1 MVDSDQPKCRAVCL
15 ISGSGTNLQTII
27 DNINNEIL
35 QIELVSVIS
44 DNPKAKGLQRAK
56 REGIDTK
63 IIDYSTYKNRREF
76 DESLEIEMLSI
87 NPDLIILA
95 GYMKILNIN
104 FCNIFAGRI
113 LNIHPSLLP
122 KYKGLNTHQR
132 VIDNREELHG
142 ASVHFVVPELDE
154 GPVIIQYQFE
164 IEKNDDRHSLQ
175 KKVQQ
180 GEYIIYSK
188 AIQWFSEKR
197 LIFDS
202 EKVYLDDKLLLKPSI
217 VIKN

>member
-1 MVDSDQPKCRAVCL
+1 MIDSDQPKCRAVCL

-142 ASVHFVVPELDE
+142 ASVHFVVPELDD

-164 IEKNDDRHSLQ
+164 IKGHDDRHSLQ

-202 EKVYLDDKLLLKPSI
+202 EKAYLDDKLLLKPSI
-217 VIKN
+217 VMKN

>member
-27 DNINNEIL
+27 ENINNEIL

-104 FCNIFAGRI
+104 FCKIFAGRI

-154 GPVIIQYQFE
+154 GPVIIQYQCE
-164 IEKNDDRHSLQ
+164 IERHDDRHSLQ

-217 VIKN
+217 VMKN

>member
-1 MVDSDQPKCRAVCL
+1 MVDSDRPKCRAVCL
-15 ISGSGTNLQTII
+15 ISGSGTNLQNII
-27 DNINNEIL
+27 ENINNEIL

-44 DNPKAKGLQRAK
+44 DNPKAKGIQRAK

-164 IEKNDDRHSLQ
+164 IERHDDRHSLQ

-188 AIQWFSEKR
+188 AIKWFSEKR

-202 EKVYLDDKLLLKPSI
+202 EKIYLDNKVLLKPSI
-217 VIKN
+217 VMKN

>member
-27 DNINNEIL
+27 ENINNEIL

-132 VIDNREELHG
+132 VIDNHEELHG

-164 IEKNDDRHSLQ
+164 IERHDDRHSLQ

-188 AIQWFSEKR
+188 AIKWFSEKR

-202 EKVYLDDKLLLKPSI
+202 EKIYLDNKVLLKPSI
-217 VIKN
+217 VMKN

>member
-27 DNINNEIL
+27 ENINNEML

-142 ASVHFVVPELDE
+142 ASVHFVVPELDD

-164 IEKNDDRHSLQ
+164 IERHDDRHSLQ
-175 KKVQQ
+175 KKVQE

>member
-27 DNINNEIL
+27 ENINNEIL

-142 ASVHFVVPELDE
+142 ASVHFVVPELDD

-202 EKVYLDDKLLLKPSI
+202 EKAYLDDKLLLKPSI
-217 VIKN
+217 VMKN

>member
-27 DNINNEIL
+27 ENINNEIL

-142 ASVHFVVPELDE
+142 ASVHFVVPELDD
-154 GPVIIQYQFE
+154 GPLIIQYQFE
-164 IEKNDDRHSLQ
+164 IERHDDRHSLQ

>member
-56 REGIDTK
+56 SEGIDTK

-132 VIDNREELHG
+132 VIDNHEELHG
-142 ASVHFVVPELDE
+142 ASVHFVVPELDD

-202 EKVYLDDKLLLKPSI
+202 EKAYLDDKLLLKPSI
-217 VIKN
+217 VMKN

>member
-63 IIDYSTYKNRREF
+63 IIDYSMYKNRREF
-76 DESLEIEMLSI
+76 DQSLEIEMLSI
-87 NPDLIILA
+87 NPDLITLA
-95 GYMKILNIN
+95 GYKKIQNIK
-104 FCNIFAGRI
+104 FCKIFAGRI

-142 ASVHFVVPELDE
+142 ASVHFVVPELDD

-164 IEKNDDRHSLQ
+164 IERHDDRHSLQ

-217 VIKN
+217 VMKN

>member
-15 ISGSGTNLQTII
+15 ISGSGTNLQAII
-27 DNINNEIL
+27 ENINNEML

-44 DNPKAKGLQRAK
+44 DNPKAIGLKRAK
-56 REGIDTK
+56 GEGIDTK

-76 DESLEIEMLSI
+76 DQSLEIEMLSI

-95 GYMKILNIN
+95 GYMKILNIK
-104 FCNIFAGRI
+104 FCHIFAGRI

-132 VIDNREELHG
+132 VIDNHEELHG
-142 ASVHFVVPELDE
+142 ASVHFVVPDLDD
-154 GPVIIQYQFE
+154 GPVIIQYQFK
-164 IEKNDDRHSLQ
+164 IERHDDRDSLQ

-202 EKVYLDDKLLLKPSI
+202 EKIYLDNKVLLKPSI
-217 VIKN
+217 VMKN

>member
-27 DNINNEIL
+27 ENINNEIL

-142 ASVHFVVPELDE
+142 ASVHFVVPELDD

-164 IEKNDDRHSLQ
+164 IERHDDRHSLQ
-175 KKVQQ
+175 KKVQE

-202 EKVYLDDKLLLKPSI
+202 EKAYLDDKLLLKPSI
-217 VIKN
+217 VMKN

>member
-76 DESLEIEMLSI
+76 DESLEIELLSI

-95 GYMKILNIN
+95 GYMKILNMN
-104 FCNIFAGRI
+104 LCNIFAGRI

-132 VIDNREELHG
+132 VIDNREKFHG
-142 ASVHFVVPELDE
+142 ASVHFVVPELDD
-154 GPVIIQYQFE
+154 GPVIVQYQCD
-164 IEKNDDRHSLQ
+164 IEKHDDRHSLQ

-188 AIQWFSEKR
+188 AIRWFCEKR
-197 LIFDS
+197 LAFDS
-202 EKVYLDDKLLLKPSI
+202 EKAYLDDKLLLKPR
-217 VIKN
+217 VIRGN

>member
-132 VIDNREELHG
+132 AIDNREELHG

-202 EKVYLDDKLLLKPSI
+202 EKAYLDDKLLLKPSI
-217 VIKN
+217 VMKN

>member
-1 MVDSDQPKCRAVCL
+1 MIDSDQPKCRAVCL

-27 DNINNEIL
+27 ENINNEIL

-56 REGIDTK
+56 REDIDTK
-63 IIDYSTYKNRREF
+63 IIDYSAYKNRREF

-142 ASVHFVVPELDE
+142 ASVHFVVPELDD
-154 GPVIIQYQFE
+154 GPLIIQYQFE
-164 IEKNDDRHSLQ
+164 IERHDDRHSLQ

>member
-27 DNINNEIL
+27 DNVNNEIL

-76 DESLEIEMLSI
+76 DQSLEIEMLSI

-142 ASVHFVVPELDE
+142 ASVHFVVPELDD

-202 EKVYLDDKLLLKPSI
+202 EKAYLDDKLLLKPSI
-217 VIKN
+217 VLKI

>member
-1 MVDSDQPKCRAVCL
+1 MVDSDQPKCRAGCL
-15 ISGSGTNLQTII
+15 ISGSGTNLQAII
-27 DNINNEIL
+27 ENINNEIL

-44 DNPKAKGLQRAK
+44 DNPKAKGLRRAK

-76 DESLEIEMLSI
+76 DKSLEIEMLSI

-95 GYMKILNIN
+95 GYMKILHIN
-104 FCNIFAGRI
+104 FCNIFTGRI

-132 VIDNREELHG
+132 VIDNHEELHG
-142 ASVHFVVPELDE
+142 ASVHFVVPELDD

-164 IEKNDDRHSLQ
+164 IERHDDRHSLQ
-175 KKVQQ
+175 KKVQE

>member
-142 ASVHFVVPELDE
+142 ASVHFVVPELDD

-164 IEKNDDRHSLQ
+164 IERHDDRHSLQ

-202 EKVYLDDKLLLKPSI
+202 ERVYLDDKLLLKPSI

>member
-132 VIDNREELHG
+132 VIDNHEELHG

-164 IEKNDDRHSLQ
+164 IERHDDSDSLQ

-202 EKVYLDDKLLLKPSI
+202 EKVYLDNKLLLKPSI
-217 VIKN
+217 VMKN

>member
-1 MVDSDQPKCRAVCL
+1 MVDSDRPKCRAVCL

-27 DNINNEIL
+27 ENINNEIL

-122 KYKGLNTHQR
+122 KYKGMNTHQR

-142 ASVHFVVPELDE
+142 ASVHFVVPELDD

-164 IEKNDDRHSLQ
+164 IERHDDRHSLQ
-175 KKVQQ
+175 KKVQE

-217 VIKN
+217 VMKN

>member
-1 MVDSDQPKCRAVCL
+1 MADSDQPKCRAVCL
-15 ISGSGTNLQTII
+15 ISGSGTNLQAII

-104 FCNIFAGRI
+104 LGQVMSLNIFYSQTPLKKKI
-113 LNIHPSLLP
+113 PLN
-122 KYKGLNTHQR
+122 
-132 VIDNREELHG
+132 
-142 ASVHFVVPELDE
+142 
-154 GPVIIQYQFE
+154 
-164 IEKNDDRHSLQ
+164 
-175 KKVQQ
+175 
-180 GEYIIYSK
+180 
-188 AIQWFSEKR
+188 
-197 LIFDS
+197 
-202 EKVYLDDKLLLKPSI
+202 
-217 VIKN
+217 

>member
-27 DNINNEIL
+27 ENINNEML

-142 ASVHFVVPELDE
+142 ASVHFVVPELDD

-164 IEKNDDRHSLQ
+164 IERHDDRHSLQ

-217 VIKN
+217 VMKN

>member
-27 DNINNEIL
+27 DNVNNEIL

-132 VIDNREELHG
+132 VIDNHEELHG
-142 ASVHFVVPELDE
+142 ASVHFVVPELDD

-202 EKVYLDDKLLLKPSI
+202 EKVYLDNKVLLKPSI
-217 VIKN
+217 VMKN

>member
-1 MVDSDQPKCRAVCL
+1 MVDSDRPKCRAVCL
-15 ISGSGTNLQTII
+15 ISGSGTNLHTII
-27 DNINNEIL
+27 ENINNEIL

-132 VIDNREELHG
+132 VIENREELHG
-142 ASVHFVVPELDE
+142 ASVHFVVPELDD

-164 IEKNDDRHSLQ
+164 IERHDDRHSLQ
-175 KKVQQ
+175 KKVQE

>member
-56 REGIDTK
+56 SEGIDTK

-132 VIDNREELHG
+132 AIDNREELHG
-142 ASVHFVVPELDE
+142 ASVHFVVPELDD

-188 AIQWFSEKR
+188 AIQWISEKR

-202 EKVYLDDKLLLKPSI
+202 EKAYLDDKLLLKPSI
-217 VIKN
+217 VMKN

>member
-95 GYMKILNIN
+95 GYMKILNIK

-132 VIDNREELHG
+132 VIDNHEELHG
-142 ASVHFVVPELDE
+142 ASVHFVVPELDD

-175 KKVQQ
+175 KKVQE

-217 VIKN
+217 VMKN

>member
-27 DNINNEIL
+27 ENINNEML

-142 ASVHFVVPELDE
+142 ASVHFVVPELDD

-164 IEKNDDRHSLQ
+164 IERHDDRHSLQ

-202 EKVYLDDKLLLKPSI
+202 EKVYLDDKVLLKPSI
-217 VIKN
+217 VMKN

>member
-1 MVDSDQPKCRAVCL
+1 MVDSDRPKCRAVCL
-15 ISGSGTNLQTII
+15 ISGSGTNLQNII
-27 DNINNEIL
+27 ENINNEIL

-76 DESLEIEMLSI
+76 DQSLEIEMLSI

-95 GYMKILNIN
+95 GYMKILNIK
-104 FCNIFAGRI
+104 FCKIFAGRI

-142 ASVHFVVPELDE
+142 ASVHFVVPELDD

-202 EKVYLDDKLLLKPSI
+202 EKAYLDNKVLLKPSI
-217 VIKN
+217 VMKN

>member
-132 VIDNREELHG
+132 VIDNHEELHG
-142 ASVHFVVPELDE
+142 ASVHFVVPELDD

-202 EKVYLDDKLLLKPSI
+202 EKVYLDNKLLLKPSI
-217 VIKN
+217 VMKN

>member
-104 FCNIFAGRI
+104 FCKIFAGRI

-132 VIDNREELHG
+132 VIDNHEELHG
-142 ASVHFVVPELDE
+142 ASVHFVVPELDD

-164 IEKNDDRHSLQ
+164 IERHDDRDSLQ

-217 VIKN
+217 VMKN

>member
-27 DNINNEIL
+27 ENINNEML

-44 DNPKAKGLQRAK
+44 DNPKAKGLKRAK
-56 REGIDTK
+56 GEGIDTK

-122 KYKGLNTHQR
+122 KYKGLSTHQR

-142 ASVHFVVPELDE
+142 ASVHFVVPELDD
-154 GPVIIQYQFE
+154 GPVIIQYQFK
-164 IEKNDDRHSLQ
+164 IKRHDDRHSLQ
-175 KKVQQ
+175 KKVQE

>member
-35 QIELVSVIS
+35 HIELVSVIS

-87 NPDLIILA
+87 NPDLIIMA
-95 GYMKILNIN
+95 GYMKILNIK

-132 VIDNREELHG
+132 VIDNHEELHG
-142 ASVHFVVPELDE
+142 ASVHFVVPELDD
-154 GPVIIQYQFE
+154 GPVVIQYQFE
-164 IEKNDDRHSLQ
+164 IERHDDRHSLQ

>member
-27 DNINNEIL
+27 DNVNNEIL

-104 FCNIFAGRI
+104 FCKIFAGRI

-142 ASVHFVVPELDE
+142 ASVHFVVPELDD
-154 GPVIIQYQFE
+154 GPVIIQYQFK
-164 IEKNDDRHSLQ
+164 IKRHDDRHSLQ
-175 KKVQQ
+175 KKVQE

>member
-142 ASVHFVVPELDE
+142 ASVHFVVPELDD

-164 IEKNDDRHSLQ
+164 IERHDDRHSLQ

-217 VIKN
+217 VMKN

>member
-164 IEKNDDRHSLQ
+164 IERHDDRHSLQ
-175 KKVQQ
+175 KKVQE

>member
-27 DNINNEIL
+27 ENINNEIL

-95 GYMKILNIN
+95 GYMKILNIK
-104 FCNIFAGRI
+104 FCKIFSGRI

-132 VIDNREELHG
+132 VIDNHEELHG
-142 ASVHFVVPELDE
+142 ASVHFVVPELDD

-202 EKVYLDDKLLLKPSI
+202 EKAYLDDKLLLKPSI
-217 VIKN
+217 VMKN

>member
-27 DNINNEIL
+27 ENINNEIL

-164 IEKNDDRHSLQ
+164 IERHDDRHSLQ

-217 VIKN
+217 VMKN

>member
-142 ASVHFVVPELDE
+142 ASVHFVVPELDD

-164 IEKNDDRHSLQ
+164 IEKHDDRHSLQ

-202 EKVYLDDKLLLKPSI
+202 ERVYLDDKLLLKPSI
-217 VIKN
+217 VMKN